1 MELKRKICEII
12 SNIQKDIARE
22 TFNLKVPGDENEGI
36 KLIKK

>member
-1 MELKRKICEII
+1 MKLKRKISEII

-22 TFNLKVPGDENEGI
+22 TFNLKVPNDENEGI